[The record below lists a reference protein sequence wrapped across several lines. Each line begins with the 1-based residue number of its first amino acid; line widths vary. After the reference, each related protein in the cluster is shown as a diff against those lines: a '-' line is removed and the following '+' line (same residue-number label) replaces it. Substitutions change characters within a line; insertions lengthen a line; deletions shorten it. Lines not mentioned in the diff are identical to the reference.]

1 MKITKRQLKRI
12 IKEERAK
19 LLKEAYPRRPGA
31 GLSDSV
37 LDSSIIN
44 NVKDKLAEYA
54 INMVLKSAPDL
65 HHRSDVL
72 TDVIQGTGLSG
83 NEVVDAIAIIA
94 REMNHSEMTVQD
106 FEDDMLGLFEGK
118 KSSSRQL
125 RRIIKEATEDE
136 QLQLPLSSDTR
147 KVEMIEDVA
156 DFLMR
161 GPKAVAAAV
170 EGYDNMSAEKL
181 NDYLES
187 LYTAASE
194 AMTFNEKYG
203 SQRDDI
209 MRVKVADQ
217 LGLR

>member
-44 NVKDKLAEYA
+44 NVKDELAEYA
-54 INMVLKSAPDL
+54 INMVLRGDT
-65 HHRSDVL
+65 DVL
-72 TDVIQGTGLSG
+72 TNVIQGTGLSG